1 MNLGRVEDLQD
12 GSLDRLIA
20 SLAKFSKKKWVLAEA
35 EKLMVHCAKE
45 WGLELIFRHLWD
57 QLSLDNILKRHF
69 SQAHTYDKLAEAIY
83 AMVLNRISDPM
94 SKRGV
99 NEWINGVY
107 RPAFE
112 QLDLHHFYRSLDFL
126 AENKESIELELF
138 ERTKTLFDLQVDM
151 VFWDTTSTYFEG
163 NGPAELGDY
172 GYSKDHRPDRIQVM
186 IGVVMTRSGI
196 PIAHE
201 VTSVQ
206 IALKFAFSLIRVAN

>member
-83 AMVLNRISDPM
+83 AMVLHRISDPM

-99 NEWINGVY
+99 AVLMNGLTGYTGPHLNSWICITFTDPLISWLKTRKVLNLNFLNAPKPCSIY
-107 RPAFE
+107 RWIWSFGIQPPHILRETAP
-112 QLDLHHFYRSLDFL
+112 LNWVITATPKTTARTGYRL
-126 AENKESIELELF
+126 
-138 ERTKTLFDLQVDM
+138 
-151 VFWDTTSTYFEG
+151 
-163 NGPAELGDY
+163 
-172 GYSKDHRPDRIQVM
+172 
-186 IGVVMTRSGI
+186 
-196 PIAHE
+196 
-201 VTSVQ
+201 
-206 IALKFAFSLIRVAN
+206 